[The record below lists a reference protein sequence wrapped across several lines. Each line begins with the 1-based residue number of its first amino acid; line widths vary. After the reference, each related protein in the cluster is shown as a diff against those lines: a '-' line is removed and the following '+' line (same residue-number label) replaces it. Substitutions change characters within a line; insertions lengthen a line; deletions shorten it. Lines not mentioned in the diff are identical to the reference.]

1 MDNLYIEWYK
11 LLCNILYV
19 YNNVNNKFILF
30 LIIKNNLLWKIYK
43 IKNMKIIF
51 LNKIIKKFLC

>member
-43 IKNMKIIF
+43 IKNAK
-51 LNKIIKKFLC
+51 NY

>member
-11 LLCNILYV
+11 LLCNILYE

-30 LIIKNNLLWKIYK
+30 LIINNNLSWKIYK
-43 IKNMKIIF
+43 IKNMILYELYI
-51 LNKIIKKFLC
+51 